1 MHFGFCQTDV
11 LQHYHK
17 TFTFHDTTTQSP
29 VIKNQTFH
37 SLYHPLA
44 PVQSPSCPA
53 LTNKQKNMFSHIGH
67 YFLKEMVSA
76 VISTLFT
83 L

>member
-17 TFTFHDTTTQSP
+17 TFTFHDTT
-29 VIKNQTFH
+29 
-37 SLYHPLA
+37 
-44 PVQSPSCPA
+44 
-53 LTNKQKNMFSHIGH
+53 GH